1 MGAQN
6 SASGPGGNQSSVPA
20 KNRFGSSNDVN
31 RSIAERADRAAK
43 KKLGIQKTVAGPVK
57 GASSSVTGYMAT
69 NTGGNQMYG
78 SAYNQARNQY
88 LADQGVG
95 TMTNG
100 SFMPGVQTDQG
111 LVFTSANRD
120 IYNRTKQKDIPL
132 SRQMY
137 DSQQKFKQVIAGV
150 AALAGVPM
158 IPSALLT
165 SSRTP
170 YQSYVDRR
178 ESGVFSYQTNRQQNN
193 DTNNKNNTNN
203 TNKQKDNEMFENRN
217 LAEAEAQRK
226 KYLASLKSSDV
237 SQGDR
242 KFMTANVRGFG
253 GSYTV

>member
-1 MGAQN
+1 MGAQTGASN
-6 SASGPGGNQSSVPA
+6 RSVASGMEQSKKDTKA
-20 KNRFGSSNDVN
+20 IGISN
-31 RSIAERADRAAK
+31 AADRAA
-43 KKLGIQKTVAGPVK
+43 QKDLQIYKTFSGPNK
-57 GASSSVTGYMAT
+57 QTVTGYRSGT
-69 NTGGNQMYG
+69 GNQMYG

-88 LADQGVG
+88 LADQGMG

-158 IPSALLT
+158 IPSALV
-165 SSRTP
+165 SSSMTP

-193 DTNNKNNTNN
+193 NTNNTNN
-203 TNKQKDNEMFENRN
+203 TNKQKDNEMFENRF
-217 LAEAEAQRK
+217 LAESEAQRK
-226 KYLASLKSSDV
+226 KYLASLKSSEV

>member
-1 MGAQN
+1 MGSQR
-6 SASGPGGNQSSVPA
+6 SVASGMEQNARNQKA
-20 KNRFGSSNDVN
+20 IGISN
-31 RSIAERADRAAK
+31 AADKAA
-43 KKLGIQKTVAGPVK
+43 QKDLQIYKTFSGPNK
-57 GASSSVTGYMAT
+57 QTVTGYRSGT
-69 NTGGNQMYG
+69 GNQMYG

-88 LADQGVG
+88 LADQGMG

-100 SFMPGVQTDQG
+100 SFVPATMTDKG
-111 LVFTSANRD
+111 LTFTSANRD

-158 IPSALLT
+158 IPSALV
-165 SSRTP
+165 SSSMTP

-193 DTNNKNNTNN
+193 NTNNTNN
-203 TNKQKDNEMFENRN
+203 TNKQKDNEMFENRF
-217 LAEAEAQRK
+217 LAESEAQRK
-226 KYLASLKSSDV
+226 KYLASLKSSEV

>member
-20 KNRFGSSNDVN
+20 KNRFGSSDDVN
-31 RSIAERADRAAK
+31 RSMAERADKAA
-43 KKLGIQKTVAGPVK
+43 QKDLQIYKTFSGPNK
-57 GASSSVTGYMAT
+57 QTVTGYRSGT
-69 NTGGNQMYG
+69 GNQMYG

-158 IPSALLT
+158 IPSALAT
-165 SSRTP
+165 SSMTP

-193 DTNNKNNTNN
+193 DTNNTNN
-203 TNKQKDNEMFENRN
+203 TNKQKDNEMFENRF
-217 LAEAEAQRK
+217 LAESEAQRK